1 MKYSASLQWKH
12 LKWKCRSLVIKLQY
26 LRHILASL
34 VSDLNPETLFSA
46 PKVSGN
52 GRPSEGFTHAI
63 IIVSYCVVDIPQK
76 DILLSG
82 ATHTQAQCPSQHC

>member
-1 MKYSASLQWKH
+1 MKYSASISAMETFQMKMQ
-12 LKWKCRSLVIKLQY
+12 KFIVIKLQY
-26 LRHILASL
+26 LRHIWASL

-52 GRPSEGFTHAI
+52 GRPSEGFTNA
-63 IIVSYCVVDIPQK
+63 IVSYCVVDIPQK

-82 ATHTQAQCPSQHC
+82 ATHT

>member
-1 MKYSASLQWKH
+1 MKYSAFLQWKP

-26 LRHILASL
+26 LRHIWASL

-63 IIVSYCVVDIPQK
+63 VSYCVVDIPQK

-82 ATHTQAQCPSQHC
+82 ATHT